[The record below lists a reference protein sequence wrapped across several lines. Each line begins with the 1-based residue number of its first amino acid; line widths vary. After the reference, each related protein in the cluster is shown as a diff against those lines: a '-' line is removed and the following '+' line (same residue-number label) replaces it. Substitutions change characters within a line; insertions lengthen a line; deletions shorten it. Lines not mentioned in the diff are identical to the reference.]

1 MVWLNVFLWSKQR
14 RTLVVPSWNCCIWSV
29 SLCAESMTWKSRV
42 SNCKVPWQ
50 AKQTLHSRGRS
61 LFFCVFCCC
70 FCLVQ
75 FDSRSFNSVRHR
87 KKISKTDMDWIK
99 LNGLVFIQDNNL
111 SNCAKQPCL
120 SFNANFSSYSLAE
133 IPPSDCL
140 QIMVCSCAMSSNSV
154 WLQIIFCSSTCVN
167 ETTLF

>member
-1 MVWLNVFLWSKQR
+1 MGIVES
-14 RTLVVPSWNCCIWSV
+14 TILVMC
-29 SLCAESMTWKSRV
+29 
-42 SNCKVPWQ
+42 Q
-50 AKQTLHSRGRS
+50 S

-99 LNGLVFIQDNNL
+99 LSGLVLIQDNNL

-140 QIMVCSCAMSSNSV
+140 QIMVLLMRNVVQQCLAANNFLLIDMRKRNHAFLLLAIALTWKMAASASANNWSARHWQV
-154 WLQIIFCSSTCVN
+154 TIFCS
-167 ETTLF
+167 TLSHNC

>member
-1 MVWLNVFLWSKQR
+1 MLNFRHHILKLAL
-14 RTLVVPSWNCCIWSV
+14 LVMGIV
-29 SLCAESMTWKSRV
+29 ESTILVM
-42 SNCKVPWQ
+42 CQ
-50 AKQTLHSRGRS
+50 S

-99 LNGLVFIQDNNL
+99 LNGLVLIQDNNL

-140 QIMVCSCAMSSNSV
+140 QIMVCSCAMLSNSV

-167 ETTLF
+167 ETTLSSF

>member
-1 MVWLNVFLWSKQR
+1 MGIVES
-14 RTLVVPSWNCCIWSV
+14 TILVMC
-29 SLCAESMTWKSRV
+29 
-42 SNCKVPWQ
+42 Q
-50 AKQTLHSRGRS
+50 S

-99 LNGLVFIQDNNL
+99 LNGLVLIQDNNL

-120 SFNANFSSYSLAE
+120 SFFLFIGRNPTKWLPTNNGLLMRNVVQQCLVANNFLLIDMRKRNHAFLLLAIALTWKMAASTSANNWSARHWQVTIFFST
-133 IPPSDCL
+133 
-140 QIMVCSCAMSSNSV
+140 SSHN
-154 WLQIIFCSSTCVN
+154 C
-167 ETTLF
+167 